1 MATITQRLAF
11 LISANADG
19 AIKAF
24 DKTAQQADKQL
35 GKAQKSID
43 QLGVKMTRFGA
54 TGLAAAGTLGAGL
67 FKLAQGAI
75 EDQKAQAL
83 LAEQLRSSTGATEAQ
98 IAAVEKSIDAMA
110 RATGVADDQL
120 RPAFA
125 TLVRATGD
133 VSKAQ
138 QLLQTSMD
146 ISAATGRDL
155 SAVTI
160 AMGRAANGQIG
171 ALSRLG
177 IPLDEN
183 VKKSKDFDAALQ
195 ALNTQFGGAAATAAD
210 TYAGK
215 MARAQVSIGEAGEAL
230 GTAFVP
236 VIEQATQ
243 LITSG
248 IGAFDSFNRTTDGLA
263 GKLLTVGTVGLGA
276 ISTLSLIGGQAIKLR
291 DAFFVLDS
299 ETKKMTRSLTALGK
313 MSLISTAAIG
323 GAVVVYQAYANKKKE
338 VEERTRS
345 LTEALKLEGEAQ
357 QQALKDVVAA
367 DETLLGYAKNLT
379 NLGLTFDDLEAAA
392 NGNSEAFANIRKEYD
407 LYVKRGQFTTDRARQ
422 LGDAIGY
429 QGEMTVGV
437 ANQIGDLIGEVD
449 RLSQAN
455 LTAAESAKLAGDAI
469 GALTGEEKSATEV
482 TKEKIKQYF
491 GRLRIERQITEGQ
504 KKMAEETAK
513 SSKKTKEDTEASR
526 KNTEAK
532 QKFAAKVNEAAE
544 AVRDQLNTAL
554 DNAKQKLK
562 DVTDDYNSYVST
574 VSQAIT
580 GTINLSDAQRT
591 ATSNAEALAEATREQ
606 VEAQNA
612 YADALASADPDA
624 IATAFERLTKA
635 NARLNTEASKP
646 QGFLAVLR
654 KQAGAAE
661 TFAGNIQK
669 LLDAGLDQAA
679 IDQIIGS
686 GAEAG
691 NAIAESLLGGV
702 DPAANIDEV
711 NKLIKSTQKLAD
723 TLAKAT
729 ADKFKKA
736 GVDQATSLL
745 QGVQSVFDT
754 WYPMLSDENIKGVVD
769 PLKTISGWAATIEAQ
784 LAAIGSTPAPSTPV
798 AVTSPMAGD
807 WAGLTADEVRGIA
820 SWLGGFPG
828 LADGGIVRA
837 RNGGTLVRVGEGGR
851 DEAVIPLPS
860 NMGGQTVNVTINV
873 NGGDPNAVV
882 DALKRYVR
890 TNGALPNV
898 IKVSQ

>member
-98 IAAVEKSIDAMA
+98 IAAVEKNIDAMA

-120 RPAFA
+120 RPALGN
-125 TLVRATGD
+125 LVRATGD

-160 AMGRAANGQIG
+160 AMGRAATGQIG

-313 MSLISTAAIG
+313 MSLISTAAIA
-323 GAVVVYQAYANKKKE
+323 GAVVVYQSYANKNRE

-345 LTEALKLEGEAQ
+345 LTDALKLEGEAQ

-429 QGEMTVGV
+429 QGEVTVGV

-449 RLSQAN
+449 RLSKAN

-482 TKEKIKQYF
+482 TKEKLKQYF
-491 GRLRIERQITEGQ
+491 ARLRIERQISEGQ
-504 KKMAEETAK
+504 KKMADETGKASKATKEETEA
-513 SSKKTKEDTEASR
+513 TK

-532 QKFAAKVNEAAE
+532 QKFAQKVAEAAD
-544 AVRDQLNTAL
+544 AVREKLNVAL
-554 DNAKQKLK
+554 EDSKQKLK
-562 DVTDDYNSYVST
+562 DATDAYNSYNQT
-574 VSQAIT
+574 VSGAVT
-580 GTINLSDAQRT
+580 STINFGSAQSS
-591 ATSNAEALAEATREQ
+591 AVANAES
-606 VEAQNA
+606 
-612 YADALASADPDA
+612 LASAQTAVADA
-624 IATAFERLTKA
+624 QKEYNNAIRTGDTEKITDAYAKLTDAQKA
-635 NARLNTEASKP
+635 LNAESAKP
-646 QGFLAVLR
+646 QGFLAVL
-654 KQAGAAE
+654 KQQEQSAS
-661 TFAGNIQK
+661 TFATNIER
-669 LLDAGLDQAA
+669 LLGAGLSQAA
-679 IDQIIGS
+679 LDQIIAS
-686 GAEAG
+686 GADAG
-691 NAIAESLLGGV
+691 NAIAAELLNGA
-702 DPAANIDEV
+702 DPARKIAEV
-711 NKLIKSTQKLAD
+711 NRIVSSTQTIAD
-723 TLAKAT
+723 RVAKA
-729 ADKFKKA
+729 ASDKFYQA
-736 GVDQATSLL
+736 GVDQATALVN
-745 QGVQSVFDT
+745 GMQSVFDAWT
-754 WYPMLSDENIKGVVD
+754 PVLGEGSVD
-769 PLKTISGWAATIEAQ
+769 SLLNPLKTIGGYSQQVSDAIAAATTGMAPAAPVEGKKKKKKRIPK
-784 LAAIGSTPAPSTPV
+784 LA
-798 AVTSPMAGD
+798 
-807 WAGLTADEVRGIA
+807 E
-820 SWLGGFPG
+820 
-828 LADGGIVRA
+828 GGIVQA
-837 RNGGTLVRVGEGGR
+837 EAGGRLVLLGEGGR
-851 DEAVIPLPS
+851 DEAVVPLPAS
-860 NMGGQTVNVTINV
+860 GLPGSGMTVNLVV
-873 NGGDPNAVV
+873 NAGLGADGTQIGKEIV
-882 DALKRYVR
+882 DVLQAYQRRV
-890 TNGALPNV
+890 GALP
-898 IKVSQ
+898 IKVAG